1 MSSSAAGGREASR
14 QRWLVSYA
22 DMLTLL
28 FCLFLTLFSMSQMQ
42 VRILQKELESF
53 RSGPPSQS
61 SESPA
66 SVAAVPTPSLP
77 PSPVMP
83 PRWRVEA
90 DGEELRLSLASDEI
104 LFASGSA
111 ELSSQGRLALNDL
124 RDLVGDPNLELRV
137 EGHTDNVPLRSSTY
151 ADNWE
156 LSVAR
161 AVAVVRYLMRRH
173 HLPPERVTAMGYG
186 SRQPVAS
193 NDTEQGRKKNRRVVL
208 VVRRVASTASPLLHI
223 QASR

>member
-1 MSSSAAGGREASR
+1 MSSSSGGREAAR

-42 VRILQKELESF
+42 VRMLQQELQSF
-53 RSGPPSQS
+53 RTAALAPPRP
-61 SESPA
+61 EPEL
-66 SVAAVPTPSLP
+66 VAARPAAP

-83 PRWRVEA
+83 SGWKVEV

-104 LFASGSA
+104 LFDSGSA
-111 ELSSQGRLALNDL
+111 QLSSQGRLALDDL
-124 RDLVGDPNLELRV
+124 KGVVADTNLELRV
-137 EGHTDNVPLRSSTY
+137 EGHTDDVPLRGSVY

-161 AVAVVRYLMRRH
+161 AVAVVCYLMQRYQ
-173 HLPPERVTAMGYG
+173 LPAQRVTAMGYG
-186 SRQPVAS
+186 SDQPIAS
-193 NDTEQGRKKNRRVVL
+193 NATEAGRRLNRRVVL
-208 VVRRVASTASPLLHI
+208 VVRRKVSSSSPLVRV